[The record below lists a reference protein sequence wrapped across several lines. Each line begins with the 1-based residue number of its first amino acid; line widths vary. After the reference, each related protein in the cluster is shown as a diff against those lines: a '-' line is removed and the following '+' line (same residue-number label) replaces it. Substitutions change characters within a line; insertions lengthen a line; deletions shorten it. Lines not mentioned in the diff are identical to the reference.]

1 MGVAD
6 LRKAFNE
13 VAEPR
18 YSCRKAYMHY
28 EPVGGEGG
36 AGQFQVLTFSGTGAD
51 GNGFTIKSEQFNP
64 NLDPVEMSRVVAQ
77 ALLDKQ
83 EPLT

>member
-1 MGVAD
+1 MGVAE

-13 VAEPR
+13 VAQPR
-18 YSCRKAYMHY
+18 YTCRDAKMAYDRT
-28 EPVGGEGG
+28 EAGEM
-36 AGQFQVLTFSGTGAD
+36 QVLSFSGTGPD
-51 GNGFTIKSEQFNP
+51 GNSFSVKSQAFNP
-64 NLDPVEMSRVVAQ
+64 NLNPVEMARATAQ

>member
-13 VAEPR
+13 VSQPR
-18 YSCRKAYMHY
+18 YTCQKALSGY
-28 EPVGGEGG
+28 EAVE
-36 AGQFQVLTFSGTGAD
+36 AGQVQVLAFSGIGPD
-51 GNGFTIKSEQFNP
+51 GNSFEVRSEQFNP
-64 NLDPVEMSRVVAQ
+64 NLDPVLIARKTAQ